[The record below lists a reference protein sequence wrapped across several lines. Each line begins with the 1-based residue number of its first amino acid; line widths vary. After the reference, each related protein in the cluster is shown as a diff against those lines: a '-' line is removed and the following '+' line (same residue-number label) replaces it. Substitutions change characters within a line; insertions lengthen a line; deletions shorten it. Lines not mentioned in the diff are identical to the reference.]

1 MTGGFK
7 GWNYTYILQSLYR
20 DEKEDEYFAFLDAEL
35 YQNLHDAAERARQ
48 LMIQMG
54 VKLEDICVREED
66 DNYYIFEKANE
77 ATLNRDEDM
86 FIIMPRVINVVC
98 KDNNSMHE
106 SNIISVDFT
115 PKEEPDGKT

>member
-20 DEKEDEYFAFLDAEL
+20 DEKEDEYFANLDAEL
-35 YQNLHDAAERARQ
+35 YQNGHDAAERARQ
-48 LMIQMG
+48 LMLQMG
-54 VKLEDICVREED
+54 VKLEDICVREEN

-98 KDNNSMHE
+98 KDQSSMYD

-115 PKEEPDGKT
+115 PKEGSNGKT

>member
-20 DEKEDEYFAFLDAEL
+20 DEKEDEYFANLDAEL

-48 LMIQMG
+48 LMLQMG

-98 KDNNSMHE
+98 KDNSSLYE

-115 PKEEPDGKT
+115 PKESK

>member
-1 MTGGFK
+1 M
-7 GWNYTYILQSLYR
+7 
-20 DEKEDEYFAFLDAEL
+20 
-35 YQNLHDAAERARQ
+35 YQDLHDAAERARQ

-66 DNYYIFEKANE
+66 SDYYIFEKANE

-86 FIIMPRVINVVC
+86 FVIMPRVINVVC
-98 KDNNSMHE
+98 KDPSSMYE

-115 PKEEPDGKT
+115 PKEEFDGKT

>member
-1 MTGGFK
+1 MQGGFK

-20 DEKEDEYFAFLDAEL
+20 DEKEDEYFANLDAEL
-35 YQNLHDAAERARQ
+35 YQDLHDAAERARQ
-48 LMIQMG
+48 LMIQMD

-66 DNYYIFEKANE
+66 GNYYIFEKANE

-98 KDNNSMHE
+98 KDHSSIYE

-115 PKEEPDGKT
+115 PKEEFNGKT

>member
-20 DEKEDEYFAFLDAEL
+20 DEKEDEYFANLDAEL
-35 YQNLHDAAERARQ
+35 YQDLHDAAERARQ
-48 LMIQMG
+48 LMIQMD

-66 DNYYIFEKANE
+66 GNYYIFEKANE

-98 KDNNSMHE
+98 KDNSSIYE

-115 PKEEPDGKT
+115 PKEEFNGKT